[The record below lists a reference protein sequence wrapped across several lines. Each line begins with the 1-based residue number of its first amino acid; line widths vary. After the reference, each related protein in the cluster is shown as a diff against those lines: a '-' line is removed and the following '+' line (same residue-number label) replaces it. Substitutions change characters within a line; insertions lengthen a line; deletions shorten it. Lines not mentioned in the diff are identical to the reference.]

1 MFTFESD
8 LAIIGDFNSGV
19 DLLHN
24 FMKTLIDQ
32 NVCYPNGTPC
42 LTTEIMENTMNFLH
56 NDENSG
62 KYFLLEPG
70 EIFEMDALDL
80 DDFIR
85 LLQENIET
93 IKNIKNQVQI
103 FLETGQISQNL
114 LKRMQDEAPDY
125 WGLGDFSEHL
135 YFDLT

>member
-1 MFTFESD
+1 
-8 LAIIGDFNSGV
+8 
-19 DLLHN
+19 
-24 FMKTLIDQ
+24 
-32 NVCYPNGTPC
+32 
-42 LTTEIMENTMNFLH
+42 MNFLH